1 MREPLEIQR
10 SIGVSKLDKSEPL
23 VLPIAHFDATQ
34 PRNTRDHWQLN
45 WYNAQPFAYEAIF
58 E

>member
-23 VLPIAHFDATQ
+23 VLPIAYFDATQ
-34 PRNTRDHWQLN
+34 PRNTRDHWQSN